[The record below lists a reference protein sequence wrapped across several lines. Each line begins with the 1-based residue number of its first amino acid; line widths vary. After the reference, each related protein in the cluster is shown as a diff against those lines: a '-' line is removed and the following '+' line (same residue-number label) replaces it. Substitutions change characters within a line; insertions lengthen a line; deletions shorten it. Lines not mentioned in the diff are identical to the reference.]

1 MTVNGVIRKEELG
14 VTTPHEHALIDIRN
28 QYPGDCIPGSLGWD
42 GKVSKEHYDLLMADP
57 YALRD
62 NLVLDNQELAVREV
76 SLFAQA
82 GGQSFVDV
90 TLGHIGRDIQFLK
103 RLSDETGLH
112 VVAATGFYTGDAH
125 PERVATMTI
134 EELADEMIAEL
145 TEGIDG
151 TDIKAGIIGEIGTSM
166 EISNDEIKVLKASA
180 LAHQKTGAPVMVHL
194 CPWVKN
200 GMQVVDILE
209 SHGVSPEH
217 ICLCHTDVLLDVEDM
232 LHLLERGVYLE
243 FDNFGK
249 EFTQGSA
256 YGRFPSDE
264 ERMEV
269 FYQLIDAGYLNQ
281 ILVSCDICLK
291 NLLTVHGGPGY
302 GHILTKIQDMIREK
316 DSNWLEIL
324 RAVLV
329 DNPARYLDNPSSA
342 HNQNH

>member
-1 MTVNGVIRKEELG
+1 MGVMTVNGVIRKEELG
-14 VTTPHEHALIDIRN
+14 VTVPHEHALIDISN
-28 QYPGDCIPGSLGWD
+28 QYPGDKTPGTLGWD

-62 NLVLDNQELAVREV
+62 NLILDDKDMAVAEV
-76 SLFAQA
+76 SFFAKA

-90 TLGHIGRDIQFLK
+90 TLGHIGRNIQFLK

-112 VVAATGFYTGDAH
+112 VVAACGFYTADAH
-125 PERVATMTI
+125 PERVADMTI
-134 EELADEMIAEL
+134 EELADEMIREITL
-145 TEGIDG
+145 GIDG

-166 EISNDEIKVLKASA
+166 EIHEDEIKVLKASA
-180 LAHQKTGAPVMVHL
+180 LAHVKTGAPVMVHL

-209 SHGVSPEH
+209 SHGVDPQC
-217 ICLCHTDVLLDVEDM
+217 ICLCHTDVLLDIEDM
-232 LHLLERGVYLE
+232 QQLLERGVYLE

-269 FYQLIDAGYLNQ
+269 FYKLIDKGYMNQ
-281 ILVSCDICLK
+281 ILVACDVCLK
-291 NLLTVHGGPGY
+291 NLLVAHGGPGY
-302 GHILTKIQDMIREK
+302 GHVLLKIQDMIREK
-316 DSNWLEIL
+316 YETAEAIL
-324 RAVLV
+324 KAVLV
-329 DNPARYLDNPSSA
+329 DNPARYLDNPKLDL
-342 HNQNH
+342 

>member
-1 MTVNGVIRKEELG
+1 MGVMTVKGVISKEELG
-14 VTTPHEHALIDIRN
+14 ITVPHEHALIDISN
-28 QYPGDCIPGSLGWD
+28 QYPGDRTPGSLGWD
-42 GKVSKEHYDLLMADP
+42 GKVSKEHYELLMADP

-62 NLVLDNQELAVREV
+62 NLVLDDKEMAVAEV
-76 SLFAQA
+76 DIFAKA

-112 VVAATGFYTGDAH
+112 VVAACGFYTADAH

-134 EELADEMIAEL
+134 EELAEEMIKEL
-145 TEGIDG
+145 TKGIDG

-166 EISNDEIKVLKASA
+166 EMHEDEIKVLKASA
-180 LAHQKTGAPVMVHL
+180 LAHVKTGAPVMVHL

-217 ICLCHTDVLLDVEDM
+217 ICICHTDVLLDVKDM
-232 LHLLERGVYLE
+232 LSLLERGVYLE

-269 FYQLIDAGYLNQ
+269 FYKLIDEGYMNR
-281 ILVSCDICLK
+281 ILVACDVCLK
-291 NLLTVHGGPGY
+291 NLLVAHGGPGY
-302 GHILTKIQDMIREK
+302 GHILLKIRDMIREK
-316 DSNWLEIL
+316 YSNAEEVLK
-324 RAVLV
+324 AVLI
-329 DNPARYLDNPSSA
+329 DNPARYLDNPMLPY
-342 HNQNH
+342 